1 MAMPLPLRFRRE
13 AGRVLVDGDPGYE
26 PLRDFLVR
34 DLGGDAAAIARARVP
49 AAGDGPFTPW
59 QGLYRHHRLDC
70 DGARVRVRARARGT
84 ECEVP
89 PAVFGACLKEYADQV
104 GLALQRRAMERG
116 IRADPEPEKGA
127 EPHPKPGAAVTMLGL
142 GAATA
147 PVWGWGLLQTSGATL
162 AEVAGLAP
170 HDGACAPPGGAG
182 AGQGAYWADIELRDH
197 PTGRVWTGTKTF
209 LPGRIDGVQVMTDV
223 TTLLMSDAEFLP
235 GIPGAWS
242 GSIGGVPG
250 HGYLDPNGVGRL
262 PVDPPQVAGVS
273 QHFRTFFPVLLD
285 APATDPAEVCAL
297 AAGFLEY
304 RPYVLAAFLL
314 HDVQY
319 HRHHLEVVRGAAPG
333 WEHTGNACHLVR
345 GVETVRLEHLWLG
358 GRSCELPVEEFHRAL
373 DAYERLLG

>member
-1 MAMPLPLRFRRE
+1 MAMPLPLRFRCE
-13 AGRVLVDGDPGYE
+13 TGRVLVDGDPGYE

-34 DLGGDAAAIARARVP
+34 DLGGEPAAIARARVT
-49 AAGDGPFTPW
+49 AAGDDPFTPW

-70 DGARVRVRARARGT
+70 DGTVVRVRARARGI

-89 PAVFGACLKEYADQV
+89 AAVFGACLKEYSDQV
-104 GLALQRRAMERG
+104 GLALHRRAMERG
-116 IRADPEPEKGA
+116 RHADPAPGKGA
-127 EPHPKPGAAVTMLGL
+127 EPQAKPGAAVTMLGL

-162 AEVAGLAP
+162 AEAAGLAP
-170 HDGACAPPGGAG
+170 HAGACAPPEAAG
-182 AGQGAYWADIELRDH
+182 GAYWADIELRDH

-209 LPGRIDGVQVMTDV
+209 LPGRVDGVRVMTDV
-223 TTLLMSDAEFLP
+223 TTLLMSDAEFVP

-242 GSIGGVPG
+242 GSIAGVPG

-262 PVDPPQVAGVS
+262 PVDPPQIADAH
-273 QHFRTFFPVLLD
+273 QHFRTFFPVLTD
-285 APATDPAEVCAL
+285 AGAAAGPAEVCAL

-314 HDVQY
+314 HDVQC
-319 HRHHLEVVRGAAPG
+319 HRHHLDVVRGVAPG

-345 GVETVRLEHLWLG
+345 GVETVRLEHLWLD
-358 GRSCELPVEEFHRAL
+358 GRSCELPLEDFHRAL